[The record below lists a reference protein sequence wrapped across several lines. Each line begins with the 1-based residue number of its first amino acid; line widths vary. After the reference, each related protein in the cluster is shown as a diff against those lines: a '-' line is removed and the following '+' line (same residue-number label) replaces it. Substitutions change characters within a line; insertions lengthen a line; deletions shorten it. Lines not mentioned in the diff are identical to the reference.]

1 MICID
6 IVELHGDFV
15 YLFVSLSL
23 SLSHNLLSSPLGEAF
38 ASFLSQH
45 SIEKLYFL
53 PLDHIPAKSGSQI
66 ASAAHSYC
74 KQFIRNFPSDC
85 F

>member
-1 MICID
+1 MVIKY
-6 IVELHGDFV
+6 FV
-15 YLFVSLSL
+15 CLFVSVSLSL
-23 SLSHNLLSSPLGEAF
+23 SLTQSLVLAAPRSSLREAF